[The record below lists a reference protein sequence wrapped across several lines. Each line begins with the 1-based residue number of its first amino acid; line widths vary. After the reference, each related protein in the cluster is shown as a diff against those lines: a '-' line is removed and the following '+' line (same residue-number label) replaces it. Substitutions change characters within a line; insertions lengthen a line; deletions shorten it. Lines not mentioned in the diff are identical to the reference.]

1 MGGWLIY
8 SVNEIL
14 QKYEKGQQAHIL
26 DILVEINRKVGTRE
40 KENKPETY
48 EIPNL
53 DLKIK
58 MENLQPG
65 LKNHINKLREICSKH
80 SSKVEINKCQDE
92 LDKLAAEIDQIGH
105 TEEDS
110 LNRIKDETVDLTK
123 KLKQELQLVLLKA
136 QSSFSHNL
144 TFDDKDLFLCKMK

>member
-26 DILVEINRKVGTRE
+26 DILVEINRNVGTRE
-40 KENKPETY
+40 KENKRETY
-48 EIPNL
+48 EIQNL

-58 MENLQPG
+58 MENLQPR

-80 SSKVEINKCQDE
+80 PSNT
-92 LDKLAAEIDQIGH
+92 KLPKLLFGV
-105 TEEDS
+105 S
-110 LNRIKDETVDLTK
+110 LLHP
-123 KLKQELQLVLLKA
+123 LLVIQA
-136 QSSFSHNL
+136 YNQNY
-144 TFDDKDLFLCKMK
+144 

>member
-1 MGGWLIY
+1 MGGWLIN

-26 DILVEINRKVGTRE
+26 DILVDINRKVGTRK
-40 KENKPETY
+40 KEENRVKY
-48 EIPNL
+48 KIPNL
-53 DLKIK
+53 DLE
-58 MENLQPG
+58 MENLQAG

-105 TEEDS
+105 TEDS

-136 QSSFSHNL
+136 QSSFFHNL
-144 TFDDKDLFLCKMK
+144 AFDDKDLFLCKMK

>member
-26 DILVEINRKVGTRE
+26 DILVEINRNVGTRE
-40 KENKPETY
+40 KEQNRETY

-58 MENLQPG
+58 MENLQPR

-80 SSKVEINKCQDE
+80 SSKVEINKYQDE

-105 TEEDS
+105 TEDS
-110 LNRIKDETVDLTK
+110 LNRIKDETVDLTN
-123 KLKQELQLVLLKA
+123 KLKQELQWVLLKA
-136 QSSFSHNL
+136 QSSFFHNL
-144 TFDDKDLFLCKMK
+144 AFDDEDLFLYKMK